1 MNNAEI
7 AAVFDAVADLLE
19 FEGANAFRVRAYR
32 NAARTIEDYPESLA
46 NYVRDPE
53 RKLTDLDGIGADLA
67 QKITT
72 LLATGSL
79 PMLDELR
86 ARIPPG
92 VLQMLRVPGLGPK
105 KAAALFKELGVS
117 SLVELRKACE
127 EQRVRAL
134 KGFGAK
140 TEATILAGLD
150 FAQSEQNQRLYW
162 SEADLVAQRLREHL
176 SGVPGLKRL
185 EFAGSY
191 RRGKET
197 VGDLDILV
205 DADDVQ
211 AVMARFAEYP
221 GIETVIGRGDTK
233 MSIRLRD
240 GLQVDLRVVPTD
252 SFGAALQYF
261 TGSKEH
267 NVTLRG
273 RAKDAG
279 LRINEYGVYRVEEAG
294 TKTKS
299 KAKSKKPEPGDEE
312 VAAEEKLTWIAG
324 RTEEEVYATLGL
336 PWFPPELRENRREY
350 EDAAA
355 GKLPKLIELSDL
367 QGDLH
372 MHTTASDGQ
381 NSILEMVAAAQA
393 HGLTY
398 IAITD
403 HSQRVSMANGL
414 NGERL
419 LSQWSEIDRINKTLT
434 GFMVLKGVEVDILE
448 AGGLDIPDEVLQHA
462 DWVVGS
468 VHYGQNQPREQITK
482 RIVDALAN
490 PWLSAI
496 GHPTGRLI
504 NRRKS
509 YAVDLDAVYAA
520 AKEHGKALELNANPA
535 RLDLDDVACAAAK
548 RHGIPIVISSDAH
561 SQLGM
566 EVLRYGILQARRA
579 GLTKDDVLNTQP
591 WAKAKKR
598 VTRG

>member
-7 AAVFDAVADLLE
+7 AAVFDSIADLLE

-46 NYVRDPE
+46 NYVRDPQ
-53 RKLTDLDGIGADLA
+53 RKLTDLAGIGDDLS
-67 QKITT
+67 QKITA
-72 LLATGSL
+72 LLTTGSL

-117 SLVELRKACE
+117 SLAELRAACE
-127 EQRVRAL
+127 AQRVRAL

-162 SEADLVAQRLREHL
+162 SEADVIAQRLREHL
-176 SGVPGLKRL
+176 NGMKGLKRL

-211 AVMARFAEYP
+211 AVMSRFAEYP
-221 GIETVIGRGDTK
+221 GIETVLGRGETK

-240 GLQVDLRVVPTD
+240 GLQVDLRVVPTE

-279 LRINEYGVYRVEEAG
+279 LRINEYGVYRVENTDA
-294 TKTKS
+294 
-299 KAKSKKPEPGDEE
+299 KAKGAAKKTSKKKDTSESESNETSDET
-312 VAAEEKLTWIAG
+312 LTWIAG
-324 RTEEEVYATLGL
+324 KTEEEVYATLGL
-336 PWFPPELRENRREY
+336 PWIPPELRENRREY
-350 EDAAA
+350 EDAAN
-355 GKLPKLIELSDL
+355 GTLPKLIELGDL

-372 MHTTASDGQ
+372 MHTTASDGA
-381 NSILEMVAAAQA
+381 NSIAEMIAAAQSA
-393 HGLTY
+393 RTQVHRHHGSLSACEHGQWVKRRSLARAMGRDRQDQQNAQGVYRFKRRRSRHPRSPADSTSPTMFSKKRTGLL
-398 IAITD
+398 AAFT
-403 HSQRVSMANGL
+403 MA
-414 NGERL
+414 
-419 LSQWSEIDRINKTLT
+419 RINHASRSRSGSSMRSPTL
-434 GFMVLKGVEVDILE
+434 GFRRSGIRR
-448 AGGLDIPDEVLQHA
+448 GG
-462 DWVVGS
+462 
-468 VHYGQNQPREQITK
+468 
-482 RIVDALAN
+482 
-490 PWLSAI
+490 
-496 GHPTGRLI
+496 
-504 NRRKS
+504 
-509 YAVDLDAVYAA
+509 
-520 AKEHGKALELNANPA
+520 
-535 RLDLDDVACAAAK
+535 
-548 RHGIPIVISSDAH
+548 
-561 SQLGM
+561 
-566 EVLRYGILQARRA
+566 
-579 GLTKDDVLNTQP
+579 
-591 WAKAKKR
+591 
-598 VTRG
+598 

>member
-7 AAVFDAVADLLE
+7 ATVFDSIADLLE

-46 NYVRDPE
+46 NYVRDPQ
-53 RKLTDLDGIGADLA
+53 RKLTDLVGIGDDLS
-67 QKITT
+67 QKITA
-72 LLATGSL
+72 LLTTGSL

-117 SLVELRKACE
+117 SLVELRAACE
-127 EQRVRAL
+127 AQKVRAL

-162 SEADLVAQRLREHL
+162 SEADIIAQRLREYL
-176 SGVPGLKRL
+176 SGVTGMKRL

-205 DADDVQ
+205 DAADVT
-211 AVMARFAEYP
+211 AVMSRFAEYP
-221 GIETVIGRGDTK
+221 GIEAVLGRGETK

-279 LRINEYGVYRVEEAG
+279 LRINEYGVYRVEHAEAKG
-294 TKTKS
+294 KTK
-299 KAKSKKPEPGDEE
+299 KPMKKKDDAEANETSDET
-312 VAAEEKLTWIAG
+312 LTWIAG
-324 RTEEEVYATLGL
+324 KTEEDVYATLGL
-336 PWFPPELRENRREY
+336 PWIPPELRENRREY
-350 EDAAA
+350 EEAAN
-355 GKLPKLIELSDL
+355 GTLPQLIELGDL

-372 MHTTASDGQ
+372 MHTTASDGA
-381 NSILEMVAAAQA
+381 NTIAEMIAAAQA
-393 HGLTY
+393 RGLKY

-419 LSQWSEIDRINKTLT
+419 LAQWAEIDKLNKTLK
-434 GFMVLKGVEVDILE
+434 GFTVLKGVEVDILE
-448 AGGLDIPDEVLQHA
+448 AGGLDIADDVLKEA
-462 DWVVGS
+462 DWIVGS

-504 NRRKS
+504 NKRKS

-520 AKEHGKALELNANPA
+520 TKEHGKALELNANPA

-561 SQLGM
+561 SQPGM
-566 EVLRYGILQARRA
+566 DVLRYGILQARRA
-579 GLTKDDVLNTQP
+579 GLTKDDVLNTLP
-591 WAKAKKR
+591 WAKAKQR

>member
-7 AAVFDAVADLLE
+7 AAVFDSIADLLE

-46 NYVRDPE
+46 NYVRDPS
-53 RKLTDLDGIGADLA
+53 RKLTDLAGIGDDLS
-67 QKITT
+67 QKIST
-72 LLATGSL
+72 LLTTSSL

-117 SLVELRKACE
+117 SLAELRAACE
-127 EQRVRAL
+127 AQRVRTL

-162 SEADLVAQRLREHL
+162 SEADVVAQRLREHL
-176 SGVPGLKRL
+176 EGVKGLKRL

-211 AVMARFAEYP
+211 AVMSRFAEYP
-221 GIETVIGRGDTK
+221 GIETILGRGETK

-240 GLQVDLRVVPTD
+240 GLQVDLRIVPSD

-279 LRINEYGVYRVEEAG
+279 LRINEYGVYRVEGAG
-294 TKTKS
+294 A
-299 KAKSKKPEPGDEE
+299 KAKKPAKKKDDEANE
-312 VAAEEKLTWIAG
+312 TSDETLTWIAG
-324 RTEEEVYATLGL
+324 KTEEEVYATLGL
-336 PWFPPELRENRREY
+336 PWIPPELRENRREY
-350 EDAAA
+350 EEAAK
-355 GKLPKLIELSDL
+355 GTLPTLIELADL

-372 MHTTASDGQ
+372 MHTTASDGS
-381 NSILEMVAAAQA
+381 NSIAEMIAAAQA
-393 HGLTY
+393 RGLKY

-414 NGERL
+414 NGDRL
-419 LSQWSEIDRINKTLT
+419 LAQWAEIDKINKTLK
-434 GFMVLKGVEVDILE
+434 GFTVLKGVEVDILE
-448 AGGLDIPDEVLQHA
+448 AGGLDIADDVLQHA
-462 DWVVGS
+462 DWIVGS

-504 NRRKS
+504 NKRKS

-535 RLDLDDVACAAAK
+535 RLDLDDIACAAAK

-561 SQLGM
+561 SQHGM
-566 EVLRYGILQARRA
+566 DVLRYGILQARRA

-591 WAKAKKR
+591 WVKAKQR
-598 VTRG
+598 ITRG

>member
-46 NYVRDPE
+46 NYVRDSS
-53 RKLTDLDGIGADLA
+53 RKLTDLAGIGDDLS
-67 QKITT
+67 QKIAT

-117 SLVELRKACE
+117 SLAELRAACE
-127 EQRVRAL
+127 AQRVRAL
-134 KGFGAK
+134 KGFGTK

-162 SEADLVAQRLREHL
+162 SEADLIAQRLRMHL
-176 SGVPGLKRL
+176 EGVPGIKRL

-205 DADDVQ
+205 DADDVT
-211 AVMARFAEYP
+211 ATMSRFAEYP
-221 GIETVIGRGDTK
+221 GIEAILGRGETK

-240 GLQVDLRVVPTD
+240 GLQVDLRVVPTE

-273 RAKDAG
+273 RAKDVG
-279 LRINEYGVYRVEEAG
+279 LRINEYGVYRVEN
-294 TKTKS
+294 
-299 KAKSKKPEPGDEE
+299 AKSGRAKPQAKKET
-312 VAAEEKLTWIAG
+312 VAEAETAEEQLTWIAG

-336 PWFPPELRENRREY
+336 PLFPPELRENRREY
-350 EDAAA
+350 EDAAK
-355 GKLPKLIELSDL
+355 GSLPQLIELTDL

-381 NSILEMVAAAQA
+381 NSILEMITAAQA
-393 HGLTY
+393 RGLKY

-419 LSQWSEIDRINKTLT
+419 LAQWDEIDRINKTLT
-434 GFMVLKGVEVDILE
+434 GFTLLKGCEVDILE
-448 AGGLDIPDEVLQHA
+448 AGGLDIPDDVLQHA
-462 DWVVGS
+462 DWIVGS

-504 NRRKS
+504 NKRKS

-561 SQLGM
+561 SQNGM

-579 GLTKDDVLNTQP
+579 GLTKDDVINTQP
-591 WAKAKKR
+591 WAKAKQR

>member
-1 MNNAEI
+1 MNNAEL

-32 NAARTIEDYPESLA
+32 NAARTIEDYPESLS
-46 NYVRDPE
+46 NYVRDPS
-53 RKLTDLDGIGADLA
+53 RKLTDLTGIGDDLA
-67 QKITT
+67 QKIST
-72 LLATGSL
+72 LLTTGSL

-92 VLQMLRVPGLGPK
+92 VMQMLRVPGLGPK
-105 KAAALFKELGVS
+105 KAAALYKELGVS
-117 SLVELRKACE
+117 SLSELRAACE
-127 EQRVRAL
+127 AQSVRAL

-162 SEADLVAQRLREHL
+162 SEADVIAQQLRAYLEAV
-176 SGVPGLKRL
+176 SGLRRL

-205 DADDVQ
+205 DAEDVQ

-221 GIETVIGRGDTK
+221 GIETILGRGETK

-240 GLQVDLRVVPTD
+240 GLQVDLRVIPTE

-279 LRINEYGVYRVEEAG
+279 LRINEYGVYRVENAERKGA
-294 TKTKS
+294 
-299 KAKSKKPEPGDEE
+299 AKRQAIKN
-312 VAAEEKLTWIAG
+312 VEEKSEVEETLTWIAG

-336 PWFPPELRENRREY
+336 PWIPPELRENRREF
-350 EDAAA
+350 EDAAN
-355 GKLPKLIELSDL
+355 GTLPKLIELADL

-372 MHTTASDGQ
+372 MHTTASDGM
-381 NSILEMVAAAQA
+381 NTIAEMIAAAQA
-393 HGLTY
+393 RGLKY

-419 LSQWSEIDRINKTLT
+419 LAQWAEIDRINKTLT
-434 GFMVLKGVEVDILE
+434 GFTLLKGVEVDILE
-448 AGGLDIPDEVLQHA
+448 AGGLDIPDDVLHHA

-482 RIVDALAN
+482 RIVEALAN
-490 PWLSAI
+490 PWISAI

-504 NRRKS
+504 NKRKS

-520 AKEHGKALELNANPA
+520 AAEHGKALELNANPA

-561 SQLGM
+561 SQLGL

-579 GLTKDDVLNTQP
+579 GLTKEDVLNTQP
-591 WAKAKKR
+591 WATAKQR
-598 VTRG
+598 ITRG